1 MQMLLLCG
9 LGEAV
14 KGNLR
19 SQSYA
24 QMLPF
29 LGPVLG
35 RGKLGNF
42 LIRNKW
48 RNYDAIK
55 KLQHV
60 PMLMLSAG
68 QVCAISVKTGAI
80 YYCTLVTAR
89 FTFIELFGQHTSA
102 PACNAGA
109 GVRQTVWA
117 TQMIMP
123 AAQYV
128 SPPHPPTW

>member
-1 MQMLLLCG
+1 MCSLLLTPP
-9 LGEAV
+9 V
-14 KGNLR
+14 V
-19 SQSYA
+19 

-55 KLQHV
+55 ALQHK

-68 QVCAISVKTGAI
+68 QVSALQGLPAVCACHKLASDMLHAHKGVTEHGPAWQS
-80 YYCTLVTAR
+80 YCL
-89 FTFIELFGQHTSA
+89 L
-102 PACNAGA
+102 
-109 GVRQTVWA
+109 
-117 TQMIMP
+117 
-123 AAQYV
+123 
-128 SPPHPPTW
+128 